1 MTNFRNEFARRWRSF
16 ALLSVMLLGVSA
28 LAAGCVSSGDL
39 DAISSDLTEAR
50 TTIEAIS
57 SDLSAIEGR
66 LATLEGAAGQPSTS
80 PAEPEEP
87 EAVVCELSDL
97 VGTYPETVYRTSSVT
112 SSGTRGDHTLNI
124 AIPESVTGSNI
135 WAWLGTDASTYNAA
149 VYLNRYPALMGYSD
163 RRYDWIPDIGDGF
176 PSEVVED
183 GDCYS
188 VTARIQPDLTWP
200 DGSPLNAHD
209 LAFVANTVV
218 DLELVGNWTGIFQPD
233 FFNRAQVLDDLT
245 VKYYFHAKPGLAVW
259 QFGAAFAPILPNEYW
274 EPLVENLLAEHD
286 DPSTP
291 AVEQAVR
298 EQLFSIDA
306 SDEPTLGPV
315 TIGRV
320 EQDAFVSLNRND
332 DYYLADS
339 VVRQYDDGTHV
350 EIVNGREGVFYGDAG
365 GEIEL
370 EFSRV
375 QQQATSIFTT
385 FQNQDAAI
393 LALRSGDTDYFLSPL
408 GLSPGLR
415 AQVENAEGVEIF
427 ENPSNGY
434 RYLGFNARREPF
446 SDVAFRQAVATLID
460 LELIANDVLQGAV
473 LPIYSVVPEG
483 NGFWYNP
490 DTPRYGFNTV
500 DGELVPMT
508 REERINEAVRI
519 LTDAGYSWSTE
530 PSWDSDNMRVI
541 AGEGLAGPDGQEIEE
556 FEIISVTQAYDPLR
570 FSAATFAQRWMN
582 EAGIPAVAVPTD
594 FNEIVDRVFTEQ
606 DFDMWVLGW
615 GLTPYPDHLV
625 TFHTEANAG
634 ADGFNPGGWVNDEFE
649 ALSARFLAETDINA
663 ARDLVFQLQDIIAR
677 ELPVITLF
685 ATPIVEA
692 YRPDA
697 FGFAY
702 TDVLDGVQNLFQG
715 SSGPLANSVF
725 E

>member
-1 MTNFRNEFARRWRSF
+1 MRNFRSEFTRRWRSF

-28 LAAGCVSSGDL
+28 LAVGCASGDL
-39 DAISSDLTEAR
+39 DGISSDLTEAR
-50 TTIEAIS
+50 QTIEAIS
-57 SDLSAIEGR
+57 SDLNTINRRVTA
-66 LATLEGAAGQPSTS
+66 LER
-80 PAEPEEP
+80 PA
-87 EAVVCELSDL
+87 CELTDV
-97 VGTYPETVYRTSSVT
+97 VGTYPASPYQASSV
-112 SSGTRGDHTLNI
+112 SASGTRGNATLNI
-124 AIPESVTGSNI
+124 AIPESVTGSNV
-135 WAWLGTDASTYNAA
+135 WGWLGTDSSAYNYA

-176 PSEVVED
+176 PSEVVAD
-183 GDCYS
+183 GRSGLRDCYS
-188 VTARIQPDLTWP
+188 VTARVKPGLTWP
-200 DGSPLNAHD
+200 NGDPLNAHD
-209 LAFVANTVV
+209 LAFVANTALS
-218 DLELVGNWTGIFQPD
+218 LELVGNWNSVFQTD
-233 FFNRAQVLDDLT
+233 FFNRAQALDDLT
-245 VKYYFHAKPGLAVW
+245 IKYYFHQKPGLAVW
-259 QFGAAFAPILPNEYW
+259 QFGAAFAPIVSDEYW
-274 EPLVENLLAEHD
+274 EPLIENLLAEHD

-291 AVEQAVR
+291 EVEQAVR
-298 EQLFSIDA
+298 DELFAIDA
-306 SDEPTLGPV
+306 SDEPTIGPV
-315 TIGRV
+315 TISRV
-320 EQDAFVSLNRND
+320 EQDAFVSLQRND

-339 VVRQYDDGTHV
+339 VVRQYTDGTHE
-350 EIVNGREGVFYGDAG
+350 EIVDGQAGVFYGDAE
-365 GEIEL
+365 GEVEL
-370 EFSRV
+370 EFSRI

-393 LALRSGDTDYFLSPL
+393 LALRSGEADYFLSPL

-415 AQVENAEGVEIF
+415 AQVEDAEGIEIF

-500 DGELVPMT
+500 GGELVPMT
-508 REERINEAVRI
+508 REERINETVRI
-519 LTDAGYSWSTE
+519 LTDAGYSWTTE
-530 PSWDSDNMRVI
+530 PSWDSASTSVI
-541 AGEGLAGPDGQEIEE
+541 AGEGLSGPNGQAIEE
-556 FEIISVTQAYDPLR
+556 FEIISVTQAYDSLR
-570 FSAATFAQRWMN
+570 FTAATFAQRWMN

-594 FNEIVDRVFTEQ
+594 FNQIIDKVFTEQ

-625 TFHTEANAG
+625 TFYTEDNAG
-634 ADGFNPGGWVNDEFE
+634 PDGFNPGGWVNDEYE
-649 ALSARFLAETDINA
+649 ALAARFLAETDVNA
-663 ARDLVFQLQDIIAR
+663 ARDLVFQLQEIIAR

-692 YRPDA
+692 YRSEA
-697 FGFAY
+697 LGFAY
-702 TDVLDGVQNLFQG
+702 EDVLDGVQNLFQG

>member
-1 MTNFRNEFARRWRSF
+1 MTNFRSGFARRWRSF

-28 LAAGCVSSGDL
+28 LAAGCVSSGDVDSL
-39 DAISSDLTEAR
+39 RDDINSDLAG
-50 TTIEAIS
+50 
-57 SDLSAIEGR
+57 LSQTVEELGGR
-66 LATLEGAAGQPSTS
+66 VAALETPGSQPSTS

-97 VGTYPETVYRTSSVT
+97 VGTYPETPYQASSVT
-112 SSGTRGDHTLNI
+112 PSGTRGDDTLNI
-124 AIPESVTGSNI
+124 AIPEGTTGRNI
-135 WAWLGTDASTYNAA
+135 WNWLGGDSSAYNFA
-149 VYLNRYPALMGYSD
+149 VFLNRYPALMSYSD
-163 RRYDWIPDIGDGF
+163 RRYDWIPDIGNGF
-176 PSEVVED
+176 PSEVIED

-209 LAFVANTVV
+209 LAFVADTVQN
-218 DLELVGNWTGIFQPD
+218 LELTGNWTSTYHPD
-233 FFNRAQVLDDLT
+233 FFNRAQALDDLT
-245 VKYYFHAKPGLAVW
+245 IKYYFHKEPGLAVW
-259 QFGAAFAPILPNEYW
+259 QFGTAFAPIVSNEYW
-274 EPLVENLLAEHD
+274 EPLVENLLAEYD

-291 AVEQAVR
+291 AVEQAAR
-298 EQLFSIDA
+298 EQLFGIDA

-320 EQDAFVSLNRND
+320 EQDAFVSLVRND
-332 DYYLADS
+332 DYYLRDS
-339 VVRQYDDGTHV
+339 VVRQYTDGTHE
-350 EIVNGREGVFYGDAG
+350 EIVNGQAGVFYGDAG
-365 GEIEL
+365 GDIEL

-375 QQQATSIFTT
+375 QQQKDSIFTT

-393 LALRSGDTDYFLSPL
+393 LALRNGTADYFLSPL
-408 GLSPGLR
+408 GLTAGLR

-434 RYLGFNARREPF
+434 RYLGFNTRREPF

-460 LELIANDVLQGAV
+460 LEFISNDVLQGSV
-473 LPIYSVVPEG
+473 FPIYSVVPEG
-483 NGFWYNP
+483 NSFWYNP
-490 DTPRYGFNTV
+490 DTPRYGFKTEG
-500 DGELVPMT
+500 GELVPLS

-519 LTDAGYSWSTE
+519 LTDAGYSWTTE
-530 PSWDSDNMRVI
+530 PSWDSDNNSVI
-541 AGEGLAGPDGQEIEE
+541 TGEGFSGPNGQEIEE

-570 FSAATFAQRWMN
+570 AAAATFAQRWMN

-594 FNEIVDRVFTEQ
+594 FNQIIDKVFTTQE
-606 DFDMWVLGW
+606 FDMWVLGW

-625 TFHTEANAG
+625 NFYTEESAKLDGNNA
-634 ADGFNPGGWVNDEFE
+634 GGWVNEE
-649 ALSARFLAETDINA
+649 YEELAAQFLAETDVNV
-663 ARDLVFQLQDIIAR
+663 ARDLVFQMQDIIAR

-692 YRPDA
+692 YRPEA

-702 TDVLDGVQNLFQG
+702 TDVLDGVQNLFSG
-715 SSGPLANSVF
+715 ASGPLSNSVF